1 MSDQILSLEDIVLAV
16 KPLAEKYKI
25 KDVFMFGSYARNEA
39 TKDSDLDFLVYGSEE
54 FKPTHIFSFAEDLR
68 KETQKS
74 VDAYEIREVN
84 MDSDFY
90 RTIVKE
96 GVHIA

>member
-1 MSDQILSLEDIVLAV
+1 MSDQILSFDDIVLAV

-25 KDVFMFGSYARNEA
+25 KDVYLFGSYARNEA
-39 TKDSDLDFLVYGSEE
+39 TEDSDLDFLVYGGEE
-54 FKPTHIFSFAEDLR
+54 FKPTHIFSFAEELR
-68 KETQKS
+68 KRTQKQ

-84 MDSDFY
+84 TDSDFY